1 MRTPSLSLSQGHS
14 SGKIATTLAG
24 LDALLGVQEEKQDAE
39 DHKASDEAKSSDK
52 LTVDVSPD
60 VVKSIAQADLGRR
73 NASNGKGKD
82 SKDVEKQLSDQMT
95 RIVDRAKQL
104 ASQDTE
110 QGKVTEQNLGKDFE
124 TLLGM
129 LRPEESVN
137 KDDIKILKEQI
148 FGPNVF
154 WVTETRATD
163 DILDGGIVVRG
174 NLRAPRDQVLETVIK
189 GVKQTFGDKYQ
200 VFLVPDPDSEEADPK
215 GGPRVAFQV
224 LPNIVAQPKPIVR
237 WQYAAATVLFGL
249 TLLSATQLGLLANV
263 SKLPKETIEWLARPE
278 NYDPDR
284 TPPGLEGFDP
294 VPFLLSSLPITA
306 SVMAT
311 QFVHELGHR
320 MVAFRKKIKL
330 GPSLFIPNS
339 QIGTFGAVTQFKS
352 LVKNNTDMF
361 DVSFAGPAAA
371 AATSLALFVVGL
383 AWSTGGDIPK
393 EALVPV
399 PTQLFQGSLLLGSIA
414 NTVLGESAMRNANVL
429 IHPLLIGGWCGLVA
443 TALNSLPVG
452 SLDGGKMTQ
461 AAYGQSTLTITSFFT
476 YVGLG
481 LGFLGSSLAL
491 PFGLYVLICQRTTE
505 KYVQDKITP
514 AAELSNSFTVVT
526 YNFLAQKYIDAGA
539 HHYCHP
545 EHRTWQRRWQRLENE
560 LQHYDAD
567 ILCLQEVEEPVF
579 HEQLTPLLAKQQ
591 MQGIYRP
598 RQRGGYGPP
607 EGVAFFFRTSCFE
620 LVKSLRIRLG
630 DCVTGSG
637 PFWQQVQQKG
647 EGPVLAL
654 LKHRDTGKVILAGSV
669 HLYFHPDWPD
679 IKLAQAALLCSQAV
693 AMIEGE
699 GMEVADVPVVLG
711 GDWNSLWRKYRPD
724 VYDPKIPKSGF
735 LMSGVYSLLTS
746 SQGPEPQTVGF
757 RPIPGIEFPSDHL
770 AMGCRVALL

>member
-1 MRTPSLSLSQGHS
+1 MRPCHCQILTSNGVGATPLLRRRPVARCTAFRGQPNKQQQRLAPCPCRSSAGDESSTSSDKVAEKS

-24 LDALLGVQEEKQDAE
+24 LDALLGIQEEKQDAD
-39 DHKASDEAKSSDK
+39 DHKASDEAKGSDK
-52 LTVDVSPD
+52 LSVDVSPD
-60 VVKSIAQADLGRR
+60 VVKSIAQADLSRR

-163 DILDGGIVVRG
+163 DFLNGGIVVRG
-174 NLRAPRDQVLETVIK
+174 NLRAPRDQVFETVLK
-189 GVKQTFGDKYQ
+189 GVKQTFGEKYQ

-237 WQYAAATVLFGL
+237 WQYAAATALFGL

-311 QFVHELGHR
+311 QFAHELGHR
-320 MVAFRKKIKL
+320 VVAFRKKGIAGCSCAVAQAVGHQGLLQICHAIELIAEALPVMQIKL

-352 LVKNNTDMF
+352 LVRNNTDMF

-371 AATSLALFVVGL
+371 AATSLVLFVVGL
-383 AWSTGGDIPK
+383 AWSAGGDIPK
-393 EALVPV
+393 ETLVPV

-461 AAYGQSTLTITSFFT
+461 AAYGQSALAITSFFT

-514 AAELSNSFTVVT
+514 AAGGRQTALAVLIIASILILLPMLPSGTDAAAVNNGT
-526 YNFLAQKYIDAGA
+526 FL
-539 HHYCHP
+539 
-545 EHRTWQRRWQRLENE
+545 
-560 LQHYDAD
+560 
-567 ILCLQEVEEPVF
+567 
-579 HEQLTPLLAKQQ
+579 
-591 MQGIYRP
+591 
-598 RQRGGYGPP
+598 
-607 EGVAFFFRTSCFE
+607 
-620 LVKSLRIRLG
+620 
-630 DCVTGSG
+630 
-637 PFWQQVQQKG
+637 
-647 EGPVLAL
+647 
-654 LKHRDTGKVILAGSV
+654 
-669 HLYFHPDWPD
+669 
-679 IKLAQAALLCSQAV
+679 
-693 AMIEGE
+693 
-699 GMEVADVPVVLG
+699 
-711 GDWNSLWRKYRPD
+711 
-724 VYDPKIPKSGF
+724 
-735 LMSGVYSLLTS
+735 
-746 SQGPEPQTVGF
+746 
-757 RPIPGIEFPSDHL
+757 
-770 AMGCRVALL
+770 

>member
-1 MRTPSLSLSQGHS
+1 MPTSNGVVAAPLLHRRPVARCTAFRGQPNKQQPRPAPCPCRSSTGDESSTSTDSKVAEKS

-174 NLRAPRDQVLETVIK
+174 NLRAPRDQVLETVVK

-320 MVAFRKKIKL
+320 LVAFRKKIKL

-399 PTQLFQGSLLLGSIA
+399 PTQLFQGSLLLGTIA

-514 AAELSNSFTVVT
+514 AAGGRQTALAVLIIASILILLPMLPSGTDAAAVNSGT
-526 YNFLAQKYIDAGA
+526 FL
-539 HHYCHP
+539 
-545 EHRTWQRRWQRLENE
+545 
-560 LQHYDAD
+560 
-567 ILCLQEVEEPVF
+567 
-579 HEQLTPLLAKQQ
+579 
-591 MQGIYRP
+591 
-598 RQRGGYGPP
+598 
-607 EGVAFFFRTSCFE
+607 
-620 LVKSLRIRLG
+620 
-630 DCVTGSG
+630 
-637 PFWQQVQQKG
+637 
-647 EGPVLAL
+647 
-654 LKHRDTGKVILAGSV
+654 
-669 HLYFHPDWPD
+669 
-679 IKLAQAALLCSQAV
+679 
-693 AMIEGE
+693 
-699 GMEVADVPVVLG
+699 
-711 GDWNSLWRKYRPD
+711 
-724 VYDPKIPKSGF
+724 
-735 LMSGVYSLLTS
+735 
-746 SQGPEPQTVGF
+746 
-757 RPIPGIEFPSDHL
+757 
-770 AMGCRVALL
+770 